1 MSTYVAGRATNLGV
15 GEQLTLAGVA
25 TLGAGPFTTPAV
37 AIGRSGVAGNDSA
50 TVFNASNALA
60 TVQVS
65 PADLDADFLPLTD
78 ADTGEAITI
87 AAGAAATFR
96 CIGPFARLSF
106 PTDPAASGAVV
117 FGR

>member
-15 GEQLTLAGVA
+15 GEQSTLAGLV

-37 AIGRSGVAGNDSA
+37 AIGRDASGFDDV
-50 TVFNASNALA
+50 TVFNQSNAVA

-65 PADLDADFLPLTD
+65 ATDTDAGFVPLTD
-78 ADTGEAITI
+78 
-87 AAGAAATFR
+87 GASAVTVAVGSAVLFR
-96 CIGPFARLSF
+96 CVGPFARLSF

-117 FGR
+117 FAR